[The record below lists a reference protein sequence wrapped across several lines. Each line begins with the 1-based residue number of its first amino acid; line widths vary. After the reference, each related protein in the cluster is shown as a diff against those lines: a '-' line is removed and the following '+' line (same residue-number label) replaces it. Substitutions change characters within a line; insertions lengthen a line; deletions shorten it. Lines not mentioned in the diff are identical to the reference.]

1 MLGYYK
7 NEELTNE
14 VLQNGWFKT
23 GDYGRMNEKG
33 QLLITG
39 RKKNLIV
46 LENGKNVFPEEIE
59 NYIMRIPYVLEVI
72 VKGIENEEGAETG
85 LLAEVFLS
93 QDKIKELQIENVES
107 TLKKIFQM
115 HAYNFLFTK
124 KYHK

>member
-1 MLGYYK
+1 
-7 NEELTNE
+7 
-14 VLQNGWFKT
+14 
-23 GDYGRMNEKG
+23 MNEKG

-107 TLKKIFQM
+107 TLKKRYLKCMLTTSYLQ
-115 HAYNFLFTK
+115 K
-124 KYHK
+124 KISQIVIRDREFDKTTTNKIKR

>member
-1 MLGYYK
+1 
-7 NEELTNE
+7 
-14 VLQNGWFKT
+14 
-23 GDYGRMNEKG
+23 
-33 QLLITG
+33 
-39 RKKNLIV
+39 
-46 LENGKNVFPEEIE
+46 
-59 NYIMRIPYVLEVI
+59 MRIPYVLEVI